1 MADDDNNSEMPKV
14 EKVGVVTTRRHCL
27 ARGASIRQIIKVAGG
42 SPAFDDHRL
51 GVLSIIAEAQAAH
64 LRMVETLAVQRVI
77 APSRGR
83 AAESEE

>member
-1 MADDDNNSEMPKV
+1 MADKDNNSEMPKL
-14 EKVGVVTTRRHCL
+14 EKVGVITTRRHCL
-27 ARGASIRQIIKVAGG
+27 ARGSSIRQIINVAGG
-42 SPAFDDHRL
+42 IPAFDDHRL

-64 LRMVETLAVQRVI
+64 LRMIEMLAFQRVI